1 MTDAT
6 HPGKSPRTTWGP
18 VIYVVVLLS
27 LWCGL
32 LAVVSGRGAV
42 RVEDLPGVLVL
53 AVLAL
58 VSAVVRDN
66 GLTGAA
72 HSFTAVISLTC
83 LPLFGPTVAGIIGLA
98 IALLDRTAGVSIV
111 RVFNAVMLGVITL
124 SGGLVY
130 LLVGGVHP
138 VPSGWSAVQL
148 LVRVGLPLL
157 AADLTMCLVNVLV
170 LAGMIAIT
178 GSSPRQVLAGTV
190 RELVPLFVAYALIAF
205 LFVLLWGPA
214 GVGPVSAVLIAAP
227 LAIAHFVYVQYG
239 DEMRAHQRIVG
250 MFTRAGDGPDGRVAA
265 HAARVNELC
274 QLIAGQL
281 GLPEHDRQTLGY
293 AAHLHDVAMKAVVR
307 ATDVQRGG
315 SGPYTNVAALVPH
328 PALAAQIVAGV
339 HFLAPASA
347 TIRAHHERM
356 DGRGYPDGLV
366 GEQIPLTARVL
377 AVADA
382 FDALT
387 TTHGERRALATPDA
401 LAELRLSAGTQL
413 DEHVLDA
420 LVAALRGRTWTSH
433 DDPLH
438 EGSWLWDHH
447 TLPAMSDVVADDLP
461 ASERNPSSAAE
472 PDPSPWTPQ
481 DVEDFAPPP
490 SLRPFGESP
499 SEQDRRSRAEGPRR
513 LRPGLRT
520 GKGS

>member
-66 GLTGAA
+66 GRTGAA

-83 LPLFGPTVAGIIGLA
+83 LPLFGPTGAGIIGLA

-205 LFVLLWGPA
+205 LFVLLWGDVYKRQGPHPSDAARTGA
-214 GVGPVSAVLIAAP
+214 GPPLRRPGARGHPGALPRCGRAGLVPRPVGP
-227 LAIAHFVYVQYG
+227 G
-239 DEMRAHQRIVG
+239 RALGRG
-250 MFTRAGDGPDGRVAA
+250 GGPALGGRAGR
-265 HAARVNELC
+265 
-274 QLIAGQL
+274 
-281 GLPEHDRQTLGY
+281 
-293 AAHLHDVAMKAVVR
+293 
-307 ATDVQRGG
+307 
-315 SGPYTNVAALVPH
+315 AAL
-328 PALAAQIVAGV
+328 AL
-339 HFLAPASA
+339 
-347 TIRAHHERM
+347 
-356 DGRGYPDGLV
+356 
-366 GEQIPLTARVL
+366 
-377 AVADA
+377 
-382 FDALT
+382 
-387 TTHGERRALATPDA
+387 
-401 LAELRLSAGTQL
+401 
-413 DEHVLDA
+413 
-420 LVAALRGRTWTSH
+420 
-433 DDPLH
+433 
-438 EGSWLWDHH
+438 
-447 TLPAMSDVVADDLP
+447 
-461 ASERNPSSAAE
+461 
-472 PDPSPWTPQ
+472 
-481 DVEDFAPPP
+481 
-490 SLRPFGESP
+490 SLIHI
-499 SEQDRRSRAEGPRR
+499 
-513 LRPGLRT
+513 
-520 GKGS
+520 